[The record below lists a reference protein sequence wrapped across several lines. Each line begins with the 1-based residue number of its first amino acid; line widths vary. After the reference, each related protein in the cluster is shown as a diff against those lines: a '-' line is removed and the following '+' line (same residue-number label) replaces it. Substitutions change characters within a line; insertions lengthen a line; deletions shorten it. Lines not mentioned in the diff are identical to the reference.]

1 MDHRKETIVKEI
13 TYWKQ
18 NKLLP
23 TRYCDF
29 LLALYT
35 EGEDK
40 SSLIISLNDKSR
52 HNEKIVTFI
61 FFFMNLLLLPLSFLV
76 IYFTEMGIIMQTG
89 LLSIFVGIA
98 YTSYR
103 YRFTNDILIRRMINF
118 HVLLLFLILTIHV
131 INHLTFSNTIVYLAI
146 MAHCLVW
153 MIAGVF
159 KKVVYLQVFGFLGL
173 AVLVILITL

>member
-13 TYWKQ
+13 TYWKH

-23 TRYCDF
+23 TQYGDF

-40 SSLIISLNDKSR
+40 SAPNETSTYQTR
-52 HNEKIVTFI
+52 HKENIVTFV
-61 FFFMNLLLLPLSFLV
+61 FFIMNLLLLPLSFLV

-98 YTSYR
+98 YTSSR
-103 YRFTNDILIRRMINF
+103 YRFTNDLLIRRMLDFLILI
-118 HVLLLFLILTIHV
+118 LLLTLTIHV
-131 INHLTFSNTIVYLAI
+131 ISYMTSSKIIVYWAI
-146 MAHCLVW
+146 TIHCFVW
-153 MIAGVF
+153 MILGTI
-159 KKVVYLQVFGFLGL
+159 KKAVYLLMFGFLGL
-173 AVLVILITL
+173 TALAILITL